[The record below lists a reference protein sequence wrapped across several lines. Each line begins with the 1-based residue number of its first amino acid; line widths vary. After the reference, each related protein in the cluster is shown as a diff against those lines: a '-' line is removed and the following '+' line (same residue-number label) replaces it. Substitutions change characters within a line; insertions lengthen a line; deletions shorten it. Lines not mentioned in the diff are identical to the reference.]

1 MSQQQVPDAPRAESV
16 CAFCGGLEDVHPQE
30 RLGVV
35 VSVCAGC
42 TARFSAARAP
52 RVPAAPEPAAPA
64 GLPPTL
70 GQQSS
75 EVLRHVARMAQRAAA
90 RPFTEE
96 ECARCGATVH
106 SYRAGRGGG
115 RVQLAKDAV
124 LATSI
129 PVPDRWRVRDGG
141 AEPAG
146 DDPDQVGARVLHAP
160 VCGAA
165 PEPANAR
172 LRQAWL
178 ANRDGAGDGAPVP

>member
-1 MSQQQVPDAPRAESV
+1 MSEHQVPDGPGAEPV
-16 CAFCGGLEDVHPQE
+16 CAFCGGLEDVRPQE

-52 RVPAAPEPAAPA
+52 RAVRAPASASA

-90 RPFTEE
+90 RPYAEQ

-106 SYRAGRGGG
+106 AYRAPGGG
-115 RVQLAKDAV
+115 RRVDLAKDAV
-124 LATSI
+124 LAGSI
-129 PVPDRWRVRDGG
+129 PVPDRWRVRDGH

-146 DDPDQVGARVLHAP
+146 DDPDQVGARVLHEL

-172 LRQAWL
+172 LRQAWR
-178 ANRDGAGDGAPVP
+178 ANRAPAPDGTSAP